1 MTVGTACA
9 GRDRVSAGGD
19 ERGTA
24 TRDTPR
30 NAERGAR
37 VLDAAGSA
45 ERDALVL
52 ALDQGG
58 QSSRALVLDARGNV
72 VAKAA
77 RAVGERREGESRVEQ
92 DGEELVRS
100 LAECV
105 EEITRAL
112 GSEVARV
119 QAAGLATQRSSI
131 ACWDRAS
138 GAALG
143 PVLSWQDRRA
153 AAALE
158 PLRANEAW
166 IVERTGL
173 RLSPHYGATKLAW
186 CLAHEPLVRA
196 ARERGTLALGPLA
209 SFLAHRLAAERPLV
223 ADPANASRTLL
234 WNLARGDWD
243 DELCALFG
251 VPRALLPGCVPTRSA
266 FGTLAVG
273 ATRVPLTIVNGD
285 QSCALFAGGA
295 PDADA
300 LYANFGT
307 GAFLQRPVL
316 GEAPAIDGLL
326 RSVVLGE
333 RAERTCVVEGTIN
346 GAGSALAHHARELG
360 VAEWE
365 RALEVAL
372 RDVRDPPLFL
382 NGHSGIAAPFWRSEF
397 RSRFVADERR
407 AGAPSAPN
415 ASCASGAPSEATEP
429 SADALPSA
437 RAAPRASKELVAIAE
452 SIAFF
457 ARSIVERMDTALPR
471 ARRVLASGGLA
482 RSDAFVQLLADVLEL
497 DVERR
502 DEPEATA
509 RGLAWLLFAGLDPQT
524 ARFEE
529 PAPARF
535 APRANSPARARY
547 PRWRAELEGALGNA

>member
-1 MTVGTACA
+1 MNA
-9 GRDRVSAGGD
+9 RD
-19 ERGTA
+19 
-24 TRDTPR
+24 
-30 NAERGAR
+30 
-37 VLDAAGSA
+37 DAAGAGESA
-45 ERDALVL
+45 VRDGGTGAARDALVL

-58 QSSRALVLDARGNV
+58 QSSRALVFDARGNV

-77 RAVGERREGESRVEQ
+77 RAVGEHRASDDRVEQ

-100 LAECV
+100 LQECV
-105 EEITRAL
+105 DEVARAL
-112 GSEVARV
+112 GKAVARV
-119 QAAGLATQRSSI
+119 RAAGLATQRSSI

-158 PLRANEAW
+158 PARSREAW

-186 CLAHEPLVRA
+186 CLENEPLVRA
-196 ARERGTLALGPLA
+196 ARARNTLALGPLA
-209 SFLAHRLAAERPLV
+209 SFLVHRLAQERPFV

-251 VPRALLPGCVPTRSA
+251 VPRALLPECVPTRGE

-273 ATRVPLTIVNGD
+273 AERVPLTLVNGD

-307 GAFLQRPVL
+307 GAFLQRPVS
-316 GEAPAIDGLL
+316 GDAPAIDGLL

-333 RAERTCVVEGTIN
+333 RAGRTCVVEGTIN

-365 RALEVAL
+365 RALDPWL

-382 NGHSGIAAPFWRSEF
+382 NGHSGLAAPFWRSDF
-397 RSRFVADERR
+397 RSRFVADARS
-407 AGAPSAPN
+407 AGAP
-415 ASCASGAPSEATEP
+415 EA
-429 SADALPSA
+429 
-437 RAAPRASKELVAIAE
+437 LVAVAE
-452 SIAFF
+452 SIAFL
-457 ARSIVERMDTALPR
+457 ACSIVERMDTALPR

-482 RSDAFVQLLADVLEL
+482 QSDAFVQLLADMLAL

-509 RGLAWLLFAGLDPQT
+509 RGLAWLLFDGLDPRA

-529 PAPARF
+529 HAPARF
-535 APRANSPARARY
+535 APRANSPARAHY
-547 PRWRAELEGALGNA
+547 PRWRAELERALDGRATDE